1 MEKPKP
7 TTEWNPRVPEMFDR
21 LIMECVEIEPARRP
35 DNMIA
40 VAERL
45 NLIRGKLLAEA
56 ELRRSGSF
64 RQVATEVA
72 EGK

>member
-1 MEKPKP
+1 
-7 TTEWNPRVPEMFDR
+7 MFDR